1 MRYGDAS
8 KSKVSKR
15 KKLNVEP
22 GKSVGLADF
31 PSTSTDKNLEE
42 ESEANSK
49 EDYDDNQ
56 LGDSRYFVGNFVKVG
71 YEGECFPGQIIST
84 NESGCVI
91 KSMTRSGFNWR
102 WPQHDDVMHYPFSDI
117 KTKIAPPVNE
127 FFLLQNWMTSGDSS
141 CDKKIFVWDLNAVN

>member
-22 GKSVGLADF
+22 GKNVGLADF

-49 EDYDDNQ
+49 ENYDDNELDQ
-56 LGDSRYFVGNFVKVG
+56 RFPNYGSRPTGGSWV
-71 YEGECFPGQIIST
+71 
-84 NESGCVI
+84 
-91 KSMTRSGFNWR
+91 
-102 WPQHDDVMHYPFSDI
+102 
-117 KTKIAPPVNE
+117 
-127 FFLLQNWMTSGDSS
+127 
-141 CDKKIFVWDLNAVN
+141 